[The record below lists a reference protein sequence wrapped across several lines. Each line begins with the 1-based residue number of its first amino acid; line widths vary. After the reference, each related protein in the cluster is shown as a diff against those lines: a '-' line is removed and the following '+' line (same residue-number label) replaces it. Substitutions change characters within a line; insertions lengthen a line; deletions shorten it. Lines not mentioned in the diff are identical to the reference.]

1 MEKSSLMLEELIIEG
16 ACYYFLSHE
25 FKHKPLELSEV
36 KLESSKFEVE
46 LEGSHRPL
54 KNFHS

>member
-1 MEKSSLMLEELIIEG
+1 MLEELIVEG
-16 ACYYFLSHE
+16 AYYYFLSHE

-36 KLESSKFEVE
+36 KLESSTFEVE

-54 KNFHS
+54 KNLHS